1 MLRSLSRAQAAA
13 LALLALALLAW
24 SLTIGP
30 VQAPSASAPTEAY
43 SDLKL
48 YRDTAAAV
56 RRGEPYYA
64 AAARLQRLHD
74 FPTRPFATVRL
85 PTLTWLAAALGLPA
99 LHMLMLV
106 LVLAN
111 AVAWYA
117 AGRRPAAAAERCA
130 VALFALAGSAMALSP
145 EFALKHEV
153 WAGLLVSLAI
163 VLQSREHWR
172 TALLLI
178 ATALTFRELAA
189 SFPPIALA
197 VAVYRRRWREAGA
210 WVLLGLLF
218 ATVLAFH
225 AHAVAANV
233 RPGDLGSQ
241 GWLGLRGPAAPLRDL
256 VDVSLLNRVP
266 APLCYGLAMAS
277 LLGLMGAPPRIAA
290 YVLPFTL
297 IILALLAICA
307 RPVNFYWAIL
317 ILPTALIGLAFLPRA
332 VGDLV
337 RALHRPPLAGVRQP
351 L

>member
-48 YRDTAAAV
+48 YRDTAEAV
-56 RRGEPYYA
+56 RGGEPYYA

-74 FPTRPFATVRL
+74 FPTRPFATIRL

-99 LHMLMLV
+99 LHVLMLV

-117 AGRRPAAAAERCA
+117 AGRRPAAAERCA

-172 TALLLI
+172 AALLLI
-178 ATALTFRELAA
+178 ATALAFRELAA
-189 SFPPIALA
+189 SFLPIALA
-197 VAVYRRRWREAGA
+197 VALYRRRWREAGA
-210 WVLLGLLF
+210 WVLLGLPF
-218 ATVLAFH
+218 AIALAFH
-225 AHAVAANV
+225 AHGAAANV

-277 LLGLMGAPPRIAA
+277 LLGLLGAPPRVAA
-290 YVLPFTL
+290 YALPFTL

-307 RPVNFYWAIL
+307 RPVNFYWTIL

-332 VGDLV
+332 AVDLV
-337 RALHRPPLAGVRQP
+337 RALRRPPLAGVRQP

>member
-48 YRDTAAAV
+48 YCDTAEAV
-56 RRGEPYYA
+56 HGGEPYYA

-74 FPTRPFATVRL
+74 FPTRPFATIRL

-99 LHMLMLV
+99 LHVLMLV

-117 AGRRPAAAAERCA
+117 AGRRPAAAERCA
-130 VALFALAGSAMALSP
+130 VALFTLAGSAMALPP

-172 TALLLI
+172 AALLLI
-178 ATALTFRELAA
+178 ATALAFRELAA
-189 SFPPIALA
+189 SFLPIALA
-197 VAVYRRRWREAGA
+197 VALYRRRWCEAGA

-218 ATVLAFH
+218 AIALAFH
-225 AHAVAANV
+225 AHGAAANV

-277 LLGLMGAPPRIAA
+277 LLGLLGAPPRVAA
-290 YVLPFTL
+290 YALPFTL

-307 RPVNFYWAIL
+307 RPVNFYWTIL

-332 VGDLV
+332 AGDLV
-337 RALHRPPLAGVRQP
+337 RALRRPPLAGVRQP